1 MDLTDVTAI
10 LSAASTAMATWQIMP
25 FILSGAVVYVAGR
38 ILLSAKKGAR

>member
-25 FILSGAVVYVAGR
+25 FILSGAVVYVAGSHFAFR
-38 ILLSAKKGAR
+38 KKGAR